1 MAIVIGRELLEEMLK
16 HAEQE
21 MPNEACGV
29 IAGLKKS
36 KGVKKEKIV
45 KKIYNCRNIIKS
57 PYRYKMAPEELLAV
71 IQNAEE
77 NALEILGF
85 YHSHPFRESF
95 LEPSET
101 DKAEAFWEQASY
113 FIVSPLHKTYASWL
127 LTEKGFKREE
137 VILKA

>member
-1 MAIVIGRELLEEMLK
+1 MAIVIAKKHAEDMLK
-16 HAEQE
+16 HAAQE

-29 IAGLKKS
+29 VAGAEKRE
-36 KGVKKEKIV
+36 GAKKEKIV
-45 KKIYNCRNIIKS
+45 KRIYKCSNAVKS
-57 PYRYKMAPEELLAV
+57 PYRYKIAPEELLGV

-77 NALEILGF
+77 NGLKIIGF

-101 DKAEAFWEQASY
+101 DKAEAFWEEASY
-113 FIVSPLHKTYASWL
+113 IIVSPLHKTFASWL